1 MVVGKE
7 GNPSVSRFKR
17 GRVVV
22 RVVGGGVERETGGG
36 VTNTI

>member
-1 MVVGKE
+1 MVVGK
-7 GNPSVSRFKR
+7 GNPSVSRFEQ

-22 RVVGGGVERETGGG
+22 RVVGGGGERETGGG